1 MRRVAN
7 HVRVMVIDAQ
17 PLVRSGI
24 RVALA
29 REQGFVIVE
38 EGESIV
44 GRSGADPDVVVLGTG
59 HGSAS
64 ARSIRE
70 RWPMAAVL
78 MLSASA
84 DPVLVRRLFELG
96 VTGIVLPTVDDNEL
110 IRAMRIVASGGRYVT
125 PGVGA
130 VLAEGDQHHNGV
142 AALSARERDVLRLL
156 ALGLTNQQIADE
168 LVVSIRTVEGH
179 RANLMTKLGATSR
192 AELVRHALKVG
203 LLDDELSRS

>member
-1 MRRVAN
+1 VAN

-44 GRSGADPDVVVLGTG
+44 GTSGADPDVVVLGTG

-64 ARSIRE
+64 ARSILE